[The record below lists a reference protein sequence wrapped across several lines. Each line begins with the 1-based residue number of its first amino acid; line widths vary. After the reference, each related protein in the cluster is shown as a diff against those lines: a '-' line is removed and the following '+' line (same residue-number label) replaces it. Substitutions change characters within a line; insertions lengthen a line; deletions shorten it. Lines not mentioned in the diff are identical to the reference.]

1 MSLKEKQHLFLEKLN
16 DKLPINIRAELRPSL
31 VLQNVVNV
39 LIVSGMNII
48 QIFGLSEDTNKESGE
63 KIVYWFSNNTGQL
76 Y

>member
-16 DKLPINIRAELRPSL
+16 DELPINIRAELKPSL

-39 LIVSGMNII
+39 LIVSGVNVI

-63 KIVYWFSNNTGQL
+63 KTVYWFSNNTGQL